1 MNSKFSN
8 FVTLVGNVSQV
19 IIAGSI
25 LAELYYRIRDRKK
38 PVTEPDPDDDGD
50 LSTSSSQSPLAA

>member
-38 PVTEPDPDDDGD
+38 PVTDPDPDDDGD
-50 LSTSSSQSPLAA
+50 LSPSSQTPLAA